1 MAMTPLASPSRRL
14 RPVTLGVTP
23 LAVALFVASPAAGS
37 EPADQ
42 AQADRH
48 SHHHV
53 VGLKGSYLAGF
64 SHGEVHHLGGGGFFL
79 ETSVISGWLELELG
93 VRGLANAHD
102 LAFPIDV
109 LLKLPFHASDAV
121 HPFIGAGPT
130 IVLGFE
136 EGTGTSFH
144 AGGAFTLGS
153 YFWPWSWGG
162 FVVEGNYNL
171 ISHDGLVHE
180 VGPNVGFAYRW

>member
-1 MAMTPLASPSRRL
+1 MT
-14 RPVTLGVTP
+14 RPVT
-23 LAVALFVASPAAGS
+23 ASPPCRPLGLAATLASTLLLTAGPSWGS
-37 EPADQ
+37 EAEGEAAEEPNG
-42 AQADRH
+42 
-48 SHHHV
+48 HHHV

-64 SHGEVHHLGGGGFFL
+64 SHGEVHHLGGGGVFL
-79 ETSVISGWLELELG
+79 ETSVIHHWLELELG

-109 LLKLPFHASDAV
+109 LLKLPFYASDAV

-136 EGTGTSFH
+136 EGVGTSFH
-144 AGGAFTLGS
+144 AGGAFTVGS

-180 VGPNVGFAYRW
+180 VGPNLGFAYRW